1 MPLEYRP
8 VRIEEWP
15 QAVGLDRA
23 AFGDDDAP
31 EWSDYWRDNA
41 FEFDRSAGA
50 FDGSQLVGQ
59 SMIYSLAMSVPGG
72 NILPCGG
79 VSWIAVRQT
88 NRRQGIMRN
97 MMRTQIDDIHERNEP
112 LAALWASEA
121 PIYGQ
126 FGFGVAGYTESWEI
140 DARRAVLRDDISSP
154 GQVQYV
160 AHDEAVGLFDGP
172 FEAAMRRYPGMV
184 RRTPGFWTRQLR
196 GNSPP
201 GGLLK
206 SHHAAYYGDS
216 GVEGLL
222 TYQIK
227 DDWPDSNPDGIF
239 ELKDL
244 IAVNDEAYAAL
255 WDFCIS
261 QDLIETI
268 TCQRPADEP
277 LRWMLKDRRAISA
290 RSSEEFYL
298 RLVDVPSALNASQYD
313 TEDTI
318 IVEVVD
324 EFCPWNAG
332 KYLLDTSGGG
342 EGCSPSGQRAEVTLD
357 ARELASLYLGGVSAH
372 ALGRSGLIDDHS
384 GDATARLD
392 RLFSSPVHPWPH
404 LFW

>member
-1 MPLEYRP
+1 
-8 VRIEEWP
+8 
-15 QAVGLDRA
+15 
-23 AFGDDDAP
+23 
-31 EWSDYWRDNA
+31 
-41 FEFDRSAGA
+41 
-50 FDGSQLVGQ
+50 
-59 SMIYSLAMSVPGG
+59 
-72 NILPCGG
+72 
-79 VSWIAVRQT
+79 
-88 NRRQGIMRN
+88 
-97 MMRTQIDDIHERNEP
+97 
-112 LAALWASEA
+112 
-121 PIYGQ
+121 
-126 FGFGVAGYTESWEI
+126 
-140 DARRAVLRDDISSP
+140 
-154 GQVQYV
+154 
-160 AHDEAVGLFDGP
+160 
-172 FEAAMRRYPGMV
+172 MV

-342 EGCSPSGQRAEVTLD
+342 EVCSPSGQRAEVTLD